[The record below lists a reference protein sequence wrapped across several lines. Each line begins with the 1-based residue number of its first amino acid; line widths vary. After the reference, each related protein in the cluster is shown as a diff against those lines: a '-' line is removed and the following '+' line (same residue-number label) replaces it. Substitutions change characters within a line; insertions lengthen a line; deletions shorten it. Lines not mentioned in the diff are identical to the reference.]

1 MNVQDNKFIMKIDS
15 SRLKSVGIKTRAEL
29 NNVMR
34 SGVELTVITL
44 C

>member
-15 SRLKSVGIKTRAEL
+15 SRLKSVETITLFEL
-29 NNVMR
+29 NKVMR
-34 SGVELTVITL
+34 SGVKLTVILL